1 VQLAKELEALV
12 DTWCDLVVQKG
23 LERRPMQIAS
33 ILRNLGTMPPADR
46 PFDRALWVAALINP
60 LPALGVA
67 LEIRPA
73 VLQAPSAAAALA
85 VVTSGIQGSIGHVNG
100 SKPLF

>member
-1 VQLAKELEALV
+1 MGPQEDGEGPRSDAAEEMGVE
-12 DTWCDLVVQKG
+12 T
-23 LERRPMQIAS
+23 ERRTMQIAS